1 MKTNIVKLAFLVIV
15 GIFLII
21 FLFDLNC
28 HQKEYLITKEN
39 LYIAESVSYLVN
51 SGSDYYNR
59 KIPNKDFLKLWNT
72 SMLKMPLHTYTFF
85 AID

>member
-1 MKTNIVKLAFLVIV
+1 MKTNIIKLAFLVIA

-21 FLFDLNC
+21 FLFDLILMGSFSLRIDLNC

-59 KIPNKDFLKLWNT
+59 KISNKEGA
-72 SMLKMPLHTYTFF
+72 YG
-85 AID
+85 